1 VIEWTHWKPK
11 VKAALRGDEWYIFDR
26 QSGRIREIRAYYA
39 SSADSSAP
47 IAELVEF
54 DYAGRGYHMQPP

>member
-1 VIEWTHWKPK
+1 MDALEAEGQDC
-11 VKAALRGDEWYIFDR
+11 AARDEWYIFDR